1 MHAASAQELTM
12 NHPTLRT
19 DRSGH
24 GAAAGAAFGATLT
37 FIALMGA
44 FAISDTPRSLPSDT
58 SASSAQD
65 AGAQVATTAPADSA
79 MAGRSGVDAD
89 GAFPVL
95 YEVTG

>member
-1 MHAASAQELTM
+1 M

-44 FAISDTPRSLPSDT
+44 FAISDTPRSLPSDS

-65 AGAQVATTAPADSA
+65 AVVATCAPADSA